1 MKRTA
6 IMLLLLM
13 TAAAVAL
20 AVPFVPK
27 LGMQAELRGGGYM
40 TVSPKDARGMF
51 GNGILIGGSLRKSIL
66 PMLKI
71 GISIDRI
78 TLNNNDAVQYA
89 DLSPEMQDVVG
100 LIPEGVDIE
109 MNTTPICLE
118 AMFEPPVIP
127 LYFHAGYGI
136 YKTSV
141 TAKYE
146 GVTYYDKKESKW
158 GGFIGAGAKLGLP
171 MMPISFRAGAKYHI
185 MKVDDDAMGD
195 PVKAVS
201 LEAAVRL
208 NF

>member
-109 MNTTPICLE
+109 
-118 AMFEPPVIP
+118 PPVIP